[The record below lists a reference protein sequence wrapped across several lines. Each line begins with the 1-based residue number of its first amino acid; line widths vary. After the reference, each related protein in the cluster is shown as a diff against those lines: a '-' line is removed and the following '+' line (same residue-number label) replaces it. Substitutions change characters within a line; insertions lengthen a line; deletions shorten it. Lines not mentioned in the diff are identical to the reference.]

1 MTECTAK
8 GIEKGEKGL
17 GGLENRGVGDKDGSH
32 KKPRHWYTFPNQS
45 TSNTLL
51 FVEENFFCFWQTTNS
66 YYYLSSSLNSHTC
79 PDLWTEDR

>member
-32 KKPRHWYTFPNQS
+32 KKPRH
-45 TSNTLL
+45 
-51 FVEENFFCFWQTTNS
+51 
-66 YYYLSSSLNSHTC
+66 
-79 PDLWTEDR
+79 